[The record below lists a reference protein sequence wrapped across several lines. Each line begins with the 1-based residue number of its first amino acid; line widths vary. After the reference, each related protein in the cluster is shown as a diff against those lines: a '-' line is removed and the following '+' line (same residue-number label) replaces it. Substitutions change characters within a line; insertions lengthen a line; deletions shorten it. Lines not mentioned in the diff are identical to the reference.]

1 MGGKYL
7 SLVIVQAGRVEG
19 IRGGLLE
26 SSVLFSSGVL
36 LALQCSGPGSADP
49 PRFSEEEGAV
59 FGRPVGE

>member
-26 SSVLFSSGVL
+26 SSGLFSSGVL

-49 PRFSEEEGAV
+49 PQIQ
-59 FGRPVGE
+59 

>member
-7 SLVIVQAGRVEG
+7 SLVIVQAGRVAC

-36 LALQCSGPGSADP
+36 LALQCSAPGSADP
-49 PRFSEEEGAV
+49 QIQ
-59 FGRPVGE
+59 